1 MRKINIENKCDRAI
15 CEAVKALRN
24 DELEM
29 DSYTRLS
36 MLRYEIERI
45 ISILCITDDYVM
57 EDNATYYCLSEV
69 ERNLSDYIEHK
80 KLLER
85 KRKGE

>member
-45 ISILCITDDYVM
+45 ISIL
-57 EDNATYYCLSEV
+57 
-69 ERNLSDYIEHK
+69 
-80 KLLER
+80 
-85 KRKGE
+85 